1 MSVHVR
7 RARPGDADAIADV
20 HVRTWQTAYEP
31 VFGAE
36 RLATIDA
43 ERRRAWWERCVAE
56 GLETVL
62 VAELDG
68 RVAAFVSVGPSSDP
82 PDAGEVYAIYALP
95 ESWGTAAGT
104 ALLEAGVE
112 ALRAA
117 GYPFAVLWVLDDN
130 PRARRFYEREGWTL
144 DGQER
149 RGEHLG
155 VETLEVRYRR
165 GL

>member
-1 MSVHVR
+1 MSLPTLTRMEIRNLRSLDWPEV
-7 RARPGDADAIADV
+7 ARIYEDGIRTGNATFETGVPSWESWDAA
-20 HVRTWQTAYEP
+20 HSEHR
-31 VFGAE
+31 
-36 RLATIDA
+36 
-43 ERRRAWWERCVAE
+43 
-56 GLETVL
+56 L

-68 RVAAFVSVGPSSDP
+68 RVAAFASVGPSSDP

-95 ESWGTAAGT
+95 ESWGTGAGP